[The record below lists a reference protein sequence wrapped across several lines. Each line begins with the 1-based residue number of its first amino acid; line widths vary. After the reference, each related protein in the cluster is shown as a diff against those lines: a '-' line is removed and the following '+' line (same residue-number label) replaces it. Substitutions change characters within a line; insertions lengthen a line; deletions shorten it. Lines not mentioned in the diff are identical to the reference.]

1 MDSSYWAGYKC
12 GTIKKGY
19 FYMSGTFKYAI
30 TRTPAKTFDHGIT
43 TANLGTP
50 SYERVLKQH
59 WAYVEA
65 LKSIGLKVIELNPQ
79 PAYPDGHFVEDT
91 AVVTPDVAIIT
102 NPGAISRQGEQE
114 SIAEVL
120 LPYLEIEHIQAPGT
134 VDGGDV
140 LMIGNHFFIGISER
154 TNPEGAKQL
163 GKILEKYA
171 KTWATIPVGAG
182 LHFKS
187 SVNEVAEN
195 TLLVTRDFAN
205 HPALKGYDKIIVNP
219 AEAYAANTLRVN
231 DHLILPRGFPN
242 TREQL
247 SRLGQE
253 IIALDVSEMQKM
265 NGGVTC
271 LSIRF

>member
-1 MDSSYWAGYKC
+1 MEIS
-12 GTIKKGY
+12 
-19 FYMSGTFKYAI
+19 FTFAI
-30 TRTPAKTFDHGIT
+30 TRRPAKNFAQGLATS
-43 TANLGTP
+43 NLGTP

-59 WAYVEA
+59 RAYVEA

-79 PAYPDGHFVEDT
+79 PAYPDAHFVEDT

-102 NPGAISRQGEQE
+102 NPGAISRQGEHE

-205 HPALKGYDKIIVNP
+205 LPSLKGYDKIIVNP

-253 IIALDVSEMQKM
+253 IIELDVSEIQKM
-265 NGGVTC
+265 DGGVTC

>member
-1 MDSSYWAGYKC
+1 
-12 GTIKKGY
+12 
-19 FYMSGTFKYAI
+19 MSGTFKYAI
-30 TRTPAKTFDHGIT
+30 TRTPAKTFDRGIT
-43 TANLGTP
+43 TVNLGTP

-59 WAYVEA
+59 RAYVEA
-65 LKSIGLKVIELNPQ
+65 LKSIGLKVIELDSQ

-114 SIAEVL
+114 PIAEVL
-120 LPYLEIEHIQAPGT
+120 LPYREIEHIQAPGT

>member
-1 MDSSYWAGYKC
+1 MDSGYWAGYKC
-12 GTIKKGY
+12 GSIKKGY

-30 TRTPAKTFDHGIT
+30 TRTPAKTFDRGIT
-43 TANLGTP
+43 TVNLGTP

-59 WAYVEA
+59 RAYVEA
-65 LKSIGLKVIELNPQ
+65 LKSIGLKVIELDSQ

-114 SIAEVL
+114 PIAEVL
-120 LPYLEIEHIQAPGT
+120 LPYREIEHIQAPGT

-154 TNPEGAKQL
+154 TNPEGARQL
-163 GKILEKYA
+163 GRILEKNDN
-171 KTWATIPVGAG
+171 TWTTIPVGAG

-187 SVNEVAEN
+187 SVNEVAQN

-231 DHLILPRGFPN
+231 DHLILPRGFSN
-242 TREQL
+242 TREKL

-253 IIALDVSEMQKM
+253 IIELDVSEMQKM
-265 NGGVTC
+265 NGGLTC
-271 LSIRF
+271 LSIRY